1 MDQNVPLAS
10 SFYCC
15 DRLKWHS
22 SMGYVNENL
31 KEYETAE
38 TVFYLYDF
46 FYYYIFFME
55 PNFMKSI
62 WNVFII
68 HICTKYCHH
77 HLRLS
82 ASLMLYLRLNC
93 YFNLLKKMDMHNII
107 PGYL

>member
-38 TVFYLYDF
+38 TMFYLYDF

-55 PNFMKSI
+55 PAC
-62 WNVFII
+62 VI
-68 HICTKYCHH
+68 HVTTV
-77 HLRLS
+77 RTRS
-82 ASLMLYLRLNC
+82 AKTVTQSN
-93 YFNLLKKMDMHNII
+93 
-107 PGYL
+107 